1 MLLNIASS
9 MENNL
14 KQYPTYLKIYL
25 IQVLGILTVSLFLLF
40 GTNSCSRP
48 KPTGT
53 LQIFFSGDLAGGFA
67 PCGCKIPKG
76 GVARRATFMK
86 QQRIDGASELRLD
99 VGNFTDLKQNTGD
112 ISTEC
117 IAKFFQ
123 MLNYQAINVSRRELS
138 FDISLL
144 DRLVSTYNLPMI
156 SANVLHPVTNE
167 PRYQPYRIVQFP
179 GYKVGC
185 IGFTDQI
192 FYKFLEHAEEA
203 PFHIQPVMEAA
214 KKWIPRMAKESDI
227 VVVLTDMDYI
237 AIDSL
242 VTRYPQI
249 DVVITSGVNPFPIE
263 KNRYHNSLVFR
274 TYTSGY
280 RGTLINIDF
289 DKSTSDSLDY
299 RFINPTLTSDFANDS
314 TMMDLVKDCTAKVI
328 AASGQP
334 DTTIVEDE

>member
-1 MLLNIASS
+1 M
-9 MENNL
+9 
-14 KQYPTYLKIYL
+14 K
-25 IQVLGILTVSLFLLF
+25 ILTSNTDHKPRNRKFASIIVVGLFVTFLF
-40 GTNSCSRP
+40 GTLGLNSCGRP

-76 GVARRATFMK
+76 GIARRVTFMK
-86 QQRIDGASELRLD
+86 QQRIEGTSELRLD

-123 MLNYQAINVSRRELS
+123 MKDYQAINVSRRELS

-144 DRLVSTYNLPMI
+144 DRLISTYQLPII
-156 SANVLHPVTNE
+156 SANVLHPVTDQ
-167 PRYQPYRIVQFP
+167 PKYQPYRIVDFP
-179 GYKVGC
+179 GFKVGC
-185 IGFTDQI
+185 IGFTDEV

-214 KKWIPRMAKESDI
+214 KKWIPRVAKESDV

-242 VTRYPQI
+242 VARFPKI
-249 DVVITSGVNPFPIE
+249 DIVVTSGINPTPIE
-263 KNRYHNSLVFR
+263 KNRYYNSLVFR

-289 DKSTSDSLDY
+289 DKSSGDSLNF
-299 RFINPTLTSDFANDS
+299 RFVNPTLTSDFKDDS
-314 TMMDLVKDCTAKVI
+314 TMLSLVNDCTAKVT
-328 AASGQP
+328 AVSGKP
-334 DTTIVEDE
+334 DATIVEEE